1 MWLSEDQRLS
11 EGSEN
16 RAPSPALMLTVWPL
30 GRPFSH
36 SVSTAQE
43 RFELILWAHCSVQSS
58 HCPASTLVP
67 ILSHTQVHIE
77 EIAGTP
83 WEERLSEKMPIH
95 TQAWEVGEAGVSPG
109 ADIYFCSVLGKCPNL
124 YEQGSVGTLV
134 LNSKQ
139 AEPGLLQ
146 THVNFLSPQPGCRVE
161 EGLSTLGPCR
171 GLPRLARSWPL
182 LELAFSPGCW
192 LATGTSFSVF

>member
-1 MWLSEDQRLS
+1 M
-11 EGSEN
+11 
-16 RAPSPALMLTVWPL
+16 A
-30 GRPFSH
+30 
-36 SVSTAQE
+36 
-43 RFELILWAHCSVQSS
+43 
-58 HCPASTLVP
+58 P
-67 ILSHTQVHIE
+67 ILCHTQVHIE

-95 TQAWEVGEAGVSPG
+95 TQAWEVGGQEGMSSR
-109 ADIYFCSVLGKCPNL
+109 ADIYFCSVLGRFPNL

-146 THVNFLSPQPGCRVE
+146 THVNFLSPQPRCGVE

-171 GLPRLARSWPL
+171 GLPRPARSWPL
-182 LELAFSPGCW
+182 LELAFSHGCW
-192 LATGTSFSVF
+192 LATGTSFLVF